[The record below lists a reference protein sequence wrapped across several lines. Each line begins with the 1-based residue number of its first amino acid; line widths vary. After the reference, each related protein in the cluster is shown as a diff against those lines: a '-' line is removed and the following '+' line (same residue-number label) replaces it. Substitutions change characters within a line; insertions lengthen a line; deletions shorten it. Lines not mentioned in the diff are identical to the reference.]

1 MQLLKRYKSVRI
13 YREGEETTE
22 TTETPKETP
31 KVRMFTQEEVNKIVN
46 QDKDKAKKERD
57 KLVNDLRTLQEQ
69 GLTRE
74 NLESLQTRIN
84 ELENEGKSKE
94 QLAKEALER
103 TTKQYT
109 TEIEKHKTSA
119 TRWQQLYADTRIDT
133 EIVGAATSKKARNP
147 AQIQAILKPL
157 VSLREDL
164 GEDKKPTGTYTPR
177 VKWSEKDKDGNP
189 VVLDLSVTEAVG
201 RMYESEDHANL
212 FDSGGTGGLGNYSGT
227 TKPGGKKD
235 LSELTPEE
243 YYRQTRGKGK

>member
-1 MQLLKRYKSVRI
+1 MKFIRTKNVRV
-13 YREGEETTE
+13 YRDGEETP
-22 TTETPKETP
+22 ETPENKETP
-31 KVRMFTQEEVNKIVN
+31 KVRLFTQEEVNKIVN

-57 KLVNDLRTLQEQ
+57 NLLNQLKTLQEQ
-69 GLTRE
+69 GLTKD
-74 NLESLQTRIN
+74 NLESLQARID
-84 ELENEGKSKE
+84 ELTNEGKSRE
-94 QLAKEALER
+94 QLAKEKEDRLIR
-103 TTKQYT
+103 QYT
-109 TEIEKHKTSA
+109 TDIEKHKGSSE
-119 TRWQQLYADTRIDT
+119 RWQKLYADTRIDT
-133 EIVGAATSKKARNP
+133 EIFQAAGSKKARNP
-147 AQIQAILKPL
+147 DQIRAILKPL

-177 VKWSEKDKDGNP
+177 VKWSEKDKEGNP
-189 VVLDLSVTEAVG
+189 VVLDLSVTEAVS